1 MKIYKT
7 QIQMSKCKYTITQIH
22 KWKYTKHKYKWANA
36 NIQIHKYTNEN
47 TQKHNYTKHQ
57 HKLPNVQWN
66 YCCVQTYFCNI
77 YSVLMLQFSMY
88 FKWEN
93 CVIFSGAPPNTHPDC
108 AKNDQNNQGIEHSLP
123 RTWFLEQI
131 ICGCRRMQKRRTKT
145 SVQFRDI
152 GRPCITYVSAK
163 S

>member
-1 MKIYKT
+1 MQIYNYTNTQMKIYKA
-7 QIQMSKCKYTITQIH
+7 QIQMSKCKYT
-22 KWKYTKHKYKWANA
+22 
-36 NIQIHKYTNEN
+36 N

-108 AKNDQNNQGIEHSLP
+108 AKNDQNSQGIEHPLP
-123 RTWFLEQI
+123 RT
-131 ICGCRRMQKRRTKT
+131 
-145 SVQFRDI
+145 
-152 GRPCITYVSAK
+152 
-163 S
+163 

>member
-1 MKIYKT
+1 
-7 QIQMSKCKYTITQIH
+7 
-22 KWKYTKHKYKWANA
+22 
-36 NIQIHKYTNEN
+36 
-47 TQKHNYTKHQ
+47 
-57 HKLPNVQWN
+57 
-66 YCCVQTYFCNI
+66 
-77 YSVLMLQFSMY
+77 MY

-152 GRPCITYVSAK
+152 GRPHMYQKNHSGRKKGNQSLICSGTLPWRTWLGTLSQKLEWLTKIPSPRMDRVINENFCRKISNSWHFCLQFYLKVLLAK
-163 S
+163 SKSNIFSTGC